1 MKIRAPSDFW
11 CGLLFV
17 AIGVAF
23 AVLAQNYRFGTAA
36 RMGPGYFPTLLG
48 ALMALLGLTLAVPA
62 LVHVPAK
69 WIPVRRQ
76 EHAPP
81 DSARDGDAMQ
91 RFHLRP
97 FLFVLLAIAV
107 FGLALAYLGLAA
119 AIAALVVVGSFA
131 EPELKPLET
140 AGLAAFLV
148 VFSILIFVVLLG
160 LPIQLWPDL

>member
-62 LVHVPAK
+62 F
-69 WIPVRRQ
+69 
-76 EHAPP
+76 
-81 DSARDGDAMQ
+81 ARDGDAMQ

-107 FGLALAYLGLAA
+107 FGLALPYLGLAA

-140 AGLAAFLV
+140 AGVAAFLV

>member
-62 LVHVPAK
+62 F
-69 WIPVRRQ
+69 
-76 EHAPP
+76 
-81 DSARDGDAMQ
+81 ARDGDAMQ

-107 FGLALAYLGLAA
+107 FGLALAHLGLAA

>member
-17 AIGVAF
+17 TIGVAF

-62 LVHVPAK
+62 F
-69 WIPVRRQ
+69 
-76 EHAPP
+76 
-81 DSARDGDAMQ
+81 ARDGEGVQ

-97 FLFVLLAIAV
+97 FLFLLLAIAA
-107 FGLALAYLGLAA
+107 FGLGLAYLGLAA
-119 AIAALVVVGSFA
+119 AIAALVVVG
-131 EPELKPLET
+131 
-140 AGLAAFLV
+140 
-148 VFSILIFVVLLG
+148 
-160 LPIQLWPDL
+160 

>member
-62 LVHVPAK
+62 F
-69 WIPVRRQ
+69 
-76 EHAPP
+76 
-81 DSARDGDAMQ
+81 ARDGDAMQ